1 MIKKLT
7 YIFCLGILATA
18 CNTQKVTKVEHNNT
32 TEAVSASTKI
42 IQQTLAKKSVFK
54 DLTIKA
60 KVTAELEEF
69 GGGDVNATIA
79 VKNGQKIWVNASK
92 FGFTGARALITP
104 DGFSAFEKIGGT
116 YYEGDFSIA
125 NKLLKVDFIDYQKL
139 QNLLLGKVFV
149 DFNSTDFT
157 ATFMNNQ
164 YTIVY
169 NKNQEIAVSPKEGQY
184 IQTYIFDSGF
194 RLKEAHLKDPKRKM
208 EVDLA
213 YNNWVKA
220 GNEEFPKN
228 VKIIIKE
235 KKTRQIDLE
244 YNSFTFQEMNTPF
257 SIPDGYKKKE
267 IK

>member
-7 YIFCLGILATA
+7 YIFCLGVLATA
-18 CNTQKVTKVEHNNT
+18 CNTQKVAKVDKDNT
-32 TEAVSASTKI
+32 EVVSASSKI
-42 IQQTLAKKSVFK
+42 IQQTLSKKSSFK
-54 DLTIKA
+54 DVIVRGKA
-60 KVTAELEEF
+60 STDL
-69 GGGDVNATIA
+69 GNVNATISI
-79 VKNGQKIWVNASK
+79 KNGQKISVNLSKLGYVGAS
-92 FGFTGARALITP
+92 ALITP
-104 DGFSAFEKIGGT
+104 EGFAAYEKLGKT

-139 QNLLLGKVFV
+139 QNLMLGKVFV
-149 DFNSTDFT
+149 DLNLTDYT
-157 ATFMNNQ
+157 ATFANNQ
-164 YTIVY
+164 YTITY
-169 NKNQEIAVSPKEGQY
+169 NKNQAIATSPKEGEY
-184 IQTYIFDSGF
+184 IQTYVFDNGF

-213 YNNWVKA
+213 YDNWVKA
-220 GNEEFPKN
+220 GAEEFPKN

-244 YNSFTFQEMNTPF
+244 YNSFTFQETNTPF

>member
-7 YIFCLGILATA
+7 YIFCLGVLATA
-18 CNTQKVTKVEHNNT
+18 CNTQKAAKVDKDNT
-32 TEAVSASTKI
+32 EVVSASSKI
-42 IQQTLAKKSVFK
+42 IQQTLLKKSSFK
-54 DLTIKA
+54 DVIVRGKA
-60 KVTAELEEF
+60 STDL
-69 GGGDVNATIA
+69 GNVNATISI
-79 VKNGQKIWVNASK
+79 KNGQKISVNLSKLGYVGAS
-92 FGFTGARALITP
+92 ALITP
-104 DGFSAFEKIGGT
+104 EGFAAYEKLGKT

-139 QNLLLGKVFV
+139 QNLMLGKVFV
-149 DFNSTDFT
+149 DLNPTDYT
-157 ATFMNNQ
+157 ATFANNQ
-164 YTIVY
+164 YTITY
-169 NKNQEIAVSPKEGQY
+169 NKNQAIATSAKEGEY
-184 IQTYIFDSGF
+184 IQTYVFDNGF

-213 YNNWVKA
+213 YDNWVKA
-220 GNEEFPKN
+220 EAEEFPKN

-244 YNSFTFQEMNTPF
+244 YNSFTFQETNTPF

>member
-7 YIFCLGILATA
+7 YIFCLGVLATA
-18 CNTQKVTKVEHNNT
+18 CNTQKAAKVDKDNT
-32 TEAVSASTKI
+32 EVVSASSKI
-42 IQQTLAKKSVFK
+42 IQQTLSKKSSFK
-54 DLTIKA
+54 DVIVRGKA
-60 KVTAELEEF
+60 STDL
-69 GGGDVNATIA
+69 GNVNATISI
-79 VKNGQKIWVNASK
+79 KNGQKISVNLSKLGYVGAS
-92 FGFTGARALITP
+92 ALIIP
-104 DGFSAFEKIGGT
+104 EGFAAYEKLGKT

-139 QNLLLGKVFV
+139 QNLMLGKVFV
-149 DFNSTDFT
+149 DLNPTDYT
-157 ATFMNNQ
+157 ATFENNQ
-164 YTIVY
+164 YTITY
-169 NKNQEIAVSPKEGQY
+169 NKNQAISTSPKEGEY
-184 IQTYIFDSGF
+184 IQTYVFDNGF

-213 YNNWVKA
+213 YDNWVKA
-220 GNEEFPKN
+220 GAEEFPKN

-244 YNSFTFQEMNTPF
+244 YNSFTFQETNTPF

>member
-7 YIFCLGILATA
+7 YIFCLGVLATA
-18 CNTQKVTKVEHNNT
+18 CNTQKVAKVDKDNT
-32 TEAVSASTKI
+32 EVVSASSKI
-42 IQQTLAKKSVFK
+42 IQQTLSKKSSFK
-54 DLTIKA
+54 DVIVRGKA
-60 KVTAELEEF
+60 STDL
-69 GGGDVNATIA
+69 GNVNATISI
-79 VKNGQKIWVNASK
+79 KNGQKISVNLSKLGYVGAS
-92 FGFTGARALITP
+92 ALITP
-104 DGFSAFEKIGGT
+104 EGFAAYEKLGKT

-139 QNLLLGKVFV
+139 QNLMLGKVFV
-149 DFNSTDFT
+149 DLNPTDYT
-157 ATFMNNQ
+157 ATFTNNQ
-164 YTIVY
+164 YTITY
-169 NKNQEIAVSPKEGQY
+169 NKNQAIATSPKEGEY
-184 IQTYIFDSGF
+184 IQTYVFDNGF

-213 YNNWVKA
+213 YDNWIKA
-220 GNEEFPKN
+220 GAEEFPKN

-244 YNSFTFQEMNTPF
+244 YNSFTFQETNTPF

>member
-7 YIFCLGILATA
+7 YIFCLGVLATA
-18 CNTQKVTKVEHNNT
+18 CNTQKVAKVDKDNT
-32 TEAVSASTKI
+32 EVVSASSKI
-42 IQQTLAKKSVFK
+42 IHQTLSKKSSFK
-54 DLTIKA
+54 DVIVRGKA
-60 KVTAELEEF
+60 STDL
-69 GGGDVNATIA
+69 GNVNATISI
-79 VKNGQKIWVNASK
+79 KNGQKISVNLSKLGYVGAS
-92 FGFTGARALITP
+92 ALITP
-104 DGFSAFEKIGGT
+104 EGFAAYEKLGKT

-139 QNLLLGKVFV
+139 QNLMLGKVFV
-149 DFNSTDFT
+149 DLNPTDYT
-157 ATFMNNQ
+157 ATFVNNQ
-164 YTIVY
+164 YTITY
-169 NKNQEIAVSPKEGQY
+169 NKNQAIATSPKEGEY
-184 IQTYIFDSGF
+184 IQTYIFDKGF

-213 YNNWVKA
+213 YDNWVKA
-220 GNEEFPKN
+220 GAEEFPKN

-244 YNSFTFQEMNTPF
+244 YNSFTFQETNTPF